1 MGYIK
6 IKNES
11 CHFEVFTSEYTDG
24 SCKWCGKTIK
34 AGNEHFYSITLGLGD
49 EYCSLSHVKQ
59 TFKAEK
65 GL

>member
-11 CHFEVFTSEYTDG
+11 CHFSEFTTTYDQP
-24 SCKWCGKTIK
+24 CKWCGKTIK
-34 AGNEHFYSITLGLGD
+34 AGKQYLRSADVEDS
-49 EYCSLSHVKQ
+49 YCSLSHVKQ
-59 TFKAEK
+59 AFKAKK